1 LHLVQRDI
9 VRCANDVPMLFAEV
23 AHRGWLGYKRGFL
36 LNRNDLFV
44 ISRLYC
50 FMDVVVVVVLDLR
63 GSLLN
68 LLEFG
73 LAIKIT
79 VVGVEL
85 KKGLLDLL

>member
-1 LHLVQRDI
+1 
-9 VRCANDVPMLFAEV
+9 
-23 AHRGWLGYKRGFL
+23 
-36 LNRNDLFV
+36 
-44 ISRLYC
+44 
-50 FMDVVVVVVLDLR
+50 MDVVVVVVLDLR